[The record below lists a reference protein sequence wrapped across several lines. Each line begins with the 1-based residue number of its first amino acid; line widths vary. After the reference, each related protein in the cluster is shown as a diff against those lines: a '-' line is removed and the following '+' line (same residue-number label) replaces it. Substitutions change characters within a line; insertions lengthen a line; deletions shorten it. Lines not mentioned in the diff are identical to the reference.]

1 MPDTARRLHHVEH
14 VMGTVFSFDIRDQP
28 TPAIHRAL
36 AHAVRALHTVDTVF
50 STYRPDSAISRL
62 GRGDIRLAD
71 CPPEV
76 HEVLSLCA
84 HATHASDGWFS
95 ITPDGSLDPSG
106 LVKGWA
112 TEAASQLLYESGARH
127 TCVNGG
133 GDLQLRGQAAPGA
146 PWRIGIAHP
155 LHPGELATVITAEE
169 DLAIAT
175 SGTAERGAHILNPY
189 HGAEGALRFGCLLD
203 LARKPEGALWWWQF
217 AAGAG
222 NATAAYCLY
231 LFHTRRGDLRD
242 AAHWWYQHR
251 ALGPSDLDL
260 PRAGIHGNVD
270 TSSGVLRQAVERLK
284 VDEAAGEFHHPDRRL
299 ADQIGKLVKLLL
311 TPTHSDRR
319 D

>member
-1 MPDTARRLHHVEH
+1 MPDTAPRLRHVEH
-14 VMGTVFSFDIRDQP
+14 VMGTVFSFDIRDHP

-62 GRGDIRLAD
+62 RRGDIRLAD

-84 HATHASDGWFS
+84 QATHVSDGWFS

-112 TEAASQLLYESGARH
+112 TEAASQLLYEAGARN

-155 LHPGELATVITAEE
+155 LHPGQLATIITAEQ

-175 SGTAERGAHILNPY
+175 SGTAERGAHILNPHRGTPATELTSLTLTGPRLTMTDAY
-189 HGAEGALRFGCLLD
+189 
-203 LARKPEGALWWWQF
+203 
-217 AAGAG
+217 
-222 NATAAYCLY
+222 ATAA
-231 LFHTRRGDLRD
+231 FARGDTSRD
-242 AAHWWYQHR
+242 WIEAMQGYE
-251 ALGPSDLDL
+251 ALALKPDGRTWRTTGFPV
-260 PRAGIHGNVD
+260 HG
-270 TSSGVLRQAVERLK
+270 Q
-284 VDEAAGEFHHPDRRL
+284 
-299 ADQIGKLVKLLL
+299 
-311 TPTHSDRR
+311 
-319 D
+319 